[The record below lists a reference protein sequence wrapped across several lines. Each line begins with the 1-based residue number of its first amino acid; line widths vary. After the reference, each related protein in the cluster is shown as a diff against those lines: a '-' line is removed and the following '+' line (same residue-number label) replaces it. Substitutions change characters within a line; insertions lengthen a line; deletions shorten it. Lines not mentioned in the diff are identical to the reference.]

1 MLIIKNALFPLKY
14 DVFTVDYDTSRMK
27 YCQFTTKNDD
37 FIIEKGIF
45 YKFSLSFIMTTIGS
59 LSAETSPSPSTYTF
73 SSVS

>member
-1 MLIIKNALFPLKY
+1 MLMIKNAPFTIKY